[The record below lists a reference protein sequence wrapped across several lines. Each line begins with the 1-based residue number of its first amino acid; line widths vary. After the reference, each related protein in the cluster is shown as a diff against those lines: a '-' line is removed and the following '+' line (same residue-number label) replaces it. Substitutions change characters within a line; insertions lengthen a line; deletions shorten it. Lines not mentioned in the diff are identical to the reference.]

1 MPSEQLGPC
10 QTAIRLVHLLR
21 HLFLGIH
28 STTHTY
34 TMNAVALNVSLAPRV
49 RVAPKAAAKPA
60 RAVSPPSPRGAPA
73 TIFPTRAAIISR
85 K

>member
-1 MPSEQLGPC
+1 MPSFS
-10 QTAIRLVHLLR
+10 ARLPNPRSGSFTSYVISPSGSIQR
-21 HLFLGIH
+21 
-28 STTHTY
+28 HTY

>member
-1 MPSEQLGPC
+1 
-10 QTAIRLVHLLR
+10 
-21 HLFLGIH
+21 
-28 STTHTY
+28 
-34 TMNAVALNVSLAPRV
+34 MNAVALNVSLAPRV

-73 TIFPTRAAIISR
+73 TIFPTRAAIKSR